1 MAAGFSGVGG
11 GIRGA
16 AAAFLGA
23 ALLLTGCGLLP
34 SRGGGASSGS
44 PARGE
49 EAVDQAAIRAAQA
62 ERWEEPSGLDSLLD
76 ARPIRLAAVKP
87 VGLAGV
93 SPSHEAPEASAGRG
107 RFRVQVGAENDFDA
121 AQAKKREFERKLG
134 GTVDV
139 VFDAPYY
146 KLRWGF
152 FETKQEA
159 QDKILELT
167 EMNIQGFVVKQ

>member
-1 MAAGFSGVGG
+1 MGS
-11 GIRGA
+11 
-16 AAAFLGA
+16 AAAFVGA
-23 ALLLTGCGLLP
+23 ALWLAGCGLLP
-34 SRGGGASSGS
+34 PRGGGDAKDS

-49 EAVDQAAIRAAQA
+49 EPVDQAAIRAAQA
-62 ERWEEPSGLDSLLD
+62 ERWEEPGSLDSLLD
-76 ARPIRLAAVKP
+76 AKPIQLAAVKP
-87 VGLAGV
+87 V
-93 SPSHEAPEASAGRG
+93 SPGGAAPSQAAPEASSGKG

-121 AQAKKREFERKLG
+121 AQAKKKEFERKLG

-167 EMNIQGFVVKQ
+167 EKNIQGFVVKQ